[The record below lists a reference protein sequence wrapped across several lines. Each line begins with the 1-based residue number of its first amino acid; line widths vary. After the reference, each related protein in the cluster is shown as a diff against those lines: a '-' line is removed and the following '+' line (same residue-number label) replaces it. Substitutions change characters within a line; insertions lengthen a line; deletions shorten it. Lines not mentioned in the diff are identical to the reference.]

1 MRKVIL
7 IGAST
12 GGPSQ
17 IKYLIQDLDLV
28 NTTIIIAQHMQA
40 NFLPSYA
47 TQLNKECL
55 SEVALLENPCF
66 LEDKKIYICQHNTE
80 LFLNLRA
87 SFNNGVFPFCPNVD
101 LLFNSA
107 VKLVKDYEILAILL
121 TGIGDDG
128 AKGLYELYKKGAKC
142 IGESEKSCVVYGMP
156 KRAYELN
163 NNLLQLDIEDIKK
176 EIITFMKGR

>member
-1 MRKVIL
+1 MRKLIL

-17 IKYLIQDLDLV
+17 IKFLIKDLKLH
-28 NTTIIIAQHMQA
+28 NATIVIAQHMQA
-40 NFLPSYA
+40 NFISSYA
-47 TQLNKECL
+47 NQLNTECE
-55 SEVALLENPCF
+55 SEVVLLDNGCF

-87 SFNNGVFPFCPNVD
+87 GFNKGIFPFCPNVN
-101 LLFNSA
+101 LLFESA
-107 VKLVKDYEILAILL
+107 SKICKDYNTMAILL

-128 AKGLYELYKKGAKC
+128 AKGLYELYKKGVKC

-156 KRAYELN
+156 KRAFELN
-163 NNLLQLDIEDIKK
+163 NKLKQLDLEDIKK
-176 EIITFMKGR
+176 ELELFISKD

>member
-1 MRKVIL
+1 MRKLIL

-17 IKYLIQDLDLV
+17 IKYLIQDLELE
-28 NTTIIIAQHMQA
+28 NTTIVIAQHMQT

-47 TQLNKECL
+47 NQLNKECV
-55 SEVALLENPCF
+55 SEVALLEQTCF
-66 LEDKKIYICQHNTE
+66 LDDKKIYVCQHNTE
-80 LFLNLRA
+80 LFFNLRVG
-87 SFNNGVFPFCPNVD
+87 FNDGVFPFCPNVD

-107 VKLVKDYEILAILL
+107 VKLTKDYEILAILL

-142 IGESEKSCVVYGMP
+142 IGESEKSCIVYGMP

-163 NNLLQLDIEDIKK
+163 NNLKQLDIEDIKK
-176 EIITFMKGR
+176 EIINFIKGR

>member
-1 MRKVIL
+1 MRKLIL

-17 IKYLIQDLDLV
+17 IKYLISDLELE
-28 NTTIIIAQHMQA
+28 NTTIVIAQHMQA

-47 TQLNKECL
+47 NQLDKECKSKVVLL
-55 SEVALLENPCF
+55 SETCF

-87 SFNNGVFPFCPNVD
+87 GFNKGTFPFCPNVD

-107 VKLVKDYEILAILL
+107 SKITKDYEILAILL

-128 AKGLYELYKKGAKC
+128 AKGLYELYKKGVKC

-156 KRAYELN
+156 KRAFELN
-163 NNLLQLDIEDIKK
+163 NKLKQLDIEDIKK
-176 EIITFMKGR
+176 EILSFIRKP

>member
-17 IKYLIQDLDLV
+17 VKYLIQDLKLN
-28 NTTIIIAQHMQA
+28 NTTIVVAQHMQA
-40 NFLPSYA
+40 NFISSYA
-47 TQLNKECL
+47 NQLNKECE
-55 SEVALLENPCF
+55 SEVVLLEQGCF

-87 SFNNGVFPFCPNVD
+87 GFNKGIFPFCPNVD

-107 VKLVKDYEILAILL
+107 SNLCKDYNIMAILL

-142 IGESEKSCVVYGMP
+142 IGESEKSCIVYGMP
-156 KRAYELN
+156 KRAFELN
-163 NNLLQLDIEDIKK
+163 NNLKQLDLEDIKK
-176 EIITFMKGR
+176 EILAFIQ